1 MHLSSI
7 HLISALETTTL
18 CCLLVTIYT
27 LQISYMRCQWA
38 GYHAQQH
45 SAGEVDLNTDSGL
58 KTHRST
64 CWLMHS
70 GGVRQTWSA
79 QRVTDVNESQ
89 SWILPLITKYTQPF
103 AQVNI
108 CVIVLVTQ
116 RWISLSHVRIC
127 GYSRTSNLLF
137 DRSFSLASAFIRY
150 SSKKK
155 NARRPKSLPS
165 CCELPPVGQRMLQML
180 KIHCESNTSSIQHCL
195 ISNVR
200 ALVTI
205 WCKE

>member
-127 GYSRTSNLLF
+127 GYSRASNLLF

-155 NARRPKSLPS
+155 KMHVDQNHFPVVANCPLLVSA
-165 CCELPPVGQRMLQML
+165 CCRCWKYTV
-180 KIHCESNTSSIQHCL
+180 KAIHLASSIVL
-195 ISNVR
+195 YPMWE
-200 ALVTI
+200 L
-205 WCKE
+205 